1 MTGPYLYPG
10 FGPPV
15 RRLPIW
21 LPGALVG
28 SVALVGLLA
37 TLFPVWVVDV
47 GEDYLLGPGEEG
59 LGGTVVVTLDFYSWV
74 ASAVP
79 VFGLIPLALAAAVA
93 VAATQLVRGVDRGL
107 WGATAAL
114 MTITVVLAGTVAL
127 RPTPKTVI
135 TGELA
140 REMSPDDLQRFGPD
154 SMGVPVSYG
163 PGLIVALVCV
173 LVVLAITA
181 WQYLA
186 PAPRP
191 AAAPVAGVAPWPQP
205 TVWR

>member
-1 MTGPYLYPG
+1 MTGPYPHPG
-10 FGPPV
+10 FGPPA
-15 RRLPIW
+15 RRSLGW
-21 LPGALVG
+21 LPGALIGV
-28 SVALVGLLA
+28 VALAGLLA
-37 TLFPVWVVDV
+37 TLLPVWVVDV

-59 LGGTVVVTLDFYSWV
+59 LGGTVVVALNFYSWV

-140 REMSPDDLQRFGPD
+140 REMTPDDLQRFGPD
-154 SMGVPVSYG
+154 SMDVPVSYG
-163 PGLIVALVCV
+163 AGLIIALGCV
-173 LVVLAITA
+173 LVVLAIAA

-186 PAPRP
+186 AAPRREL
-191 AAAPVAGVAPWPQP
+191 VPWPQP
-205 TVWR
+205 AAWS

>member
-1 MTGPYLYPG
+1 MTGPYPYPG

-107 WGATAAL
+107 WGGDGG
-114 MTITVVLAGTVAL
+114 IDDDHRRAG
-127 RPTPKTVI
+127 RD
-135 TGELA
+135 G
-140 REMSPDDLQRFGPD
+140 G
-154 SMGVPVSYG
+154 
-163 PGLIVALVCV
+163 
-173 LVVLAITA
+173 
-181 WQYLA
+181 
-186 PAPRP
+186 
-191 AAAPVAGVAPWPQP
+191 AAANPENRDHRGVGARDEP
-205 TVWR
+205 

>member
-1 MTGPYLYPG
+1 MTGPYRHPG
-10 FGPPV
+10 FGSPA
-15 RRLPIW
+15 RRSLGL
-21 LPGALVG
+21 LPGALIGV
-28 SVALVGLLA
+28 VALAGLLA
-37 TLFPVWVVDV
+37 TLLPVWVVDV

-59 LGGTVVVTLDFYSWV
+59 LGGTLVVALNFYSWV

-154 SMGVPVSYG
+154 SMDVPVSYG
-163 PGLIVALVCV
+163 AGLMVALSCV
-173 LVVLAITA
+173 LVVLVLAT

-186 PAPRP
+186 AAPRREP
-191 AAAPVAGVAPWPQP
+191 APWPQP
-205 TVWR
+205 AAWS